1 MKKNIDNISVE
12 DVCIAII
19 FPISLFNQVLIF
31 YLGIPLIPMPEI

>member
-19 FPISLFNQVLIF
+19 FITLILLGAHLFS
-31 YLGIPLIPMPEI
+31 